1 MKHRDSRILKPDAW
15 GLRSNANGE
24 LMIEG
29 CSSVQLA
36 GIYGTPLHVVNERHL
51 KSTARDFMIS
61 FINRYPGRISVH
73 YALKCNSV
81 PAVVSV
87 IKQSG
92 LNVEVMSEFELQ
104 LALDLN
110 FKGENIIVNGPYK
123 PDNLLKMCLDH
134 KVRLIIVDSLAEL
147 DILTK
152 LCKQYE
158 KGVDIL
164 LRINPDYVPR
174 GMNQGS
180 ATGSRKGCAF
190 GLDIT
195 GTEVFQALKI
205 ISNNELVH
213 FKGFQFHIGTG
224 ISDPMDY
231 LKALKRMKHTVDY
244 TIRMG
249 FEIKIFDVGG
259 GIATPA
265 SREMTTLEMLI
276 YQGWGRLPRISKS
289 TCRCSF
295 LDFADAI
302 TKGLQYLFRSSDLP
316 ELILEPGRCIVSS
329 AQLLMLGIHQ
339 VKQRFGMKKWIITDG
354 GIGTVTMPTFYEC
367 HEVFLCNDLFR
378 PRTEYVTINGPV
390 CFASDIVYRNKKMPV
405 MHPGENLA
413 IMDSGAYF
421 TSLESSFG
429 FPRPAIVSVM
439 GDHHALIRRRETFKD
454 MVARDNLPHSFNGNL
469 HPAFYHR

>member
-1 MKHRDSRILKPDAW
+1 MKPRASRILNPEAW

-24 LMIEG
+24 LMIAG

-36 GIYGTPLHVVNERHL
+36 RIYGTPLHVVNERHL
-51 KSTARDFMIS
+51 KTTAMDFMIS
-61 FINRYPGRISVH
+61 FINCYPGKVSVH

-81 PAVVSV
+81 PAIVSI

-92 LNVEVMSEFELQ
+92 LNAEVMSEYELK

-134 KVRLIIVDSLAEL
+134 RVRLIIVDSLAEL
-147 DILTK
+147 DILIK

-158 KGVDIL
+158 KRVDIL

-190 GLDIT
+190 GLDIK
-195 GTEVFQALKI
+195 GTEVFQALKM
-205 ISNNELVH
+205 ISNNDLVR

-231 LKALKRMKHTVDY
+231 LKALIRMKHTVDC
-244 TIRMG
+244 TIRLG

-265 SREMTTLEMLI
+265 SREMTTLEMLV
-276 YQGWGRLPRISKS
+276 YQGWGRLPRISRF
-289 TCRCSF
+289 THTCSF
-295 LDFADAI
+295 TDFADAI
-302 TKGLQYLFRSSDLP
+302 AKGLQYLFGSSDLP

-329 AQLLMLGIHQ
+329 AQLLLLGIHQ
-339 VKQRFGMKKWIITDG
+339 VKKRSGMNKWIITDG

-367 HEVFLCNDLFR
+367 HEVFLCNDLSR

-429 FPRPAIVSVM
+429 FPLPAIISVT
-439 GDHHALIRRRETFKD
+439 GDHHALIRRRETFED
-454 MVARDNLPHSFNGNL
+454 MVSRDNLPHSLAGSL
-469 HPAFYHR
+469 RPALYHG